1 MENFALIF
9 VAIFIGYIINK
20 RDIFPKDT
28 PIILNQFILYISLPA
43 MALLQ
48 IPKLSFSFEV
58 LIPIIIAWIVMGV
71 SAIVIFYIS
80 KILKFSKNVTGALM
94 LVGVLGNTTFVG
106 IPVIQAY
113 FGNSALPYILMYDQL
128 GSFIMLSTYGTFISV
143 YYSSTENVN
152 IKAIAFKIL
161 TFPPF
166 LSLLIALFFIGTT
179 FHPVVIS
186 VLSSFASTI
195 VPLALVAVGLQLR
208 FKLPKE
214 DLRPFFSALGVKLIL
229 SPIIA
234 ILISMIFSWE
244 SKAALVSIMEAGMGP
259 MITAGAVASM
269 AGLAPRLSSAI
280 VGYGVLLSF
289 LTTWILFKI
298 IT

>member
-80 KILKFSKNVTGALM
+80 KILKFSKNITGALM

-113 FGNSALPYILMYDQL
+113 FGNSALPYILM
-128 GSFIMLSTYGTFISV
+128 
-143 YYSSTENVN
+143 
-152 IKAIAFKIL
+152 
-161 TFPPF
+161 
-166 LSLLIALFFIGTT
+166 
-179 FHPVVIS
+179 
-186 VLSSFASTI
+186 
-195 VPLALVAVGLQLR
+195 
-208 FKLPKE
+208 
-214 DLRPFFSALGVKLIL
+214 
-229 SPIIA
+229 
-234 ILISMIFSWE
+234 
-244 SKAALVSIMEAGMGP
+244 
-259 MITAGAVASM
+259 
-269 AGLAPRLSSAI
+269 
-280 VGYGVLLSF
+280 
-289 LTTWILFKI
+289 
-298 IT
+298 

>member
-80 KILKFSKNVTGALM
+80 KILKFSKNITGALM

-179 FHPVVIS
+179 FHPLVIS

-234 ILISMIFSWE
+234 IIISMIFSWE